1 MFEVTGV
8 RAQQAIVLT
17 ALRRYPGR
25 SVTVASLVEELNRG
39 LASGVPSITHEDVE
53 CTLAALLLRPDLR
66 ASITFTTRP
75 VAAEERAHRLSLG
88 HALLASTVL
97 LAACAT
103 PFGHRTETPK
113 LTGYF
118 GPGGAVPRVAPPF
131 QTSGTPDYPTSLINC
146 GDHVCLVKP
155 TSQVAALS
163 QKTAPS
169 ASTVTAAVSYFDL
182 PPLTQTQDAPVLLLA
197 EASENVYPPRAEAA
211 LWSPS
216 FAAPTSS
223 VASLS
228 APRALQN
235 LDRITISAPEPR
247 TVTAGLSLH
256 PAFLLAGPRVDGA
269 PEDSEHYLVTFK
281 NGSRLLT
288 ELAQQQAASIAKT
301 LSPQDKVELR
311 GRVGKTTITP
321 DDAKLAVDR
330 AIAVRKQLVALGFSE
345 KNIRIRLPKPSDLLD
360 RKQFDAPVNMSVS
373 VFRIPGDVAVAASSH
388 RQPTRG

>member
-66 ASITFTTRP
+66 ACITFTTRP

-103 PFGHRTETPK
+103 PFGPRTEAPK

-118 GPGGAVPRVAPPF
+118 GPGGSVPRVASPF
-131 QTSGTPDYPTSLINC
+131 QTGGIPDYPTSLISC

-163 QKTAPS
+163 PKTAPL
-169 ASTVTAAVSYFDL
+169 ASTVTAAASYFDL
-182 PPLTQTQDAPVLLLA
+182 PPWPQAQESPVGLLA
-197 EASENVYPPRAEAA
+197 DASDSVYPPRADAA

-216 FAAPTSS
+216 AVAPTSL
-223 VASLS
+223 VTSLS
-228 APRALQN
+228 APHDLRI

-247 TVTAGLSLH
+247 SVTPDLSMH
-256 PAFLLAGPRVDGA
+256 PTFLLAGPRVDGA

-288 ELAQQQAASIAKT
+288 DLAQHQAASIAKT
-301 LSPQDKVELR
+301 LSPLDKVELR

-345 KNIRIRLPKPSDLLD
+345 RNIRIRLPKPSDLLD

-373 VFRIPGDVAVAASSH
+373 VFRIPADVAVASSSH
-388 RQPTRG
+388 RRPTRG